1 MDISTYLQLKQ
12 EVDLLKELLLDKDQL
27 LIFNTFSTVINF
39 KKMITE
45 ITEISKFTI
54 DFNDVNEDKYNDVF
68 NSLNLILKRQNQE
81 DKKIMKFIKLKG
93 QKDV

>member
-12 EVDLLKELLLDKDQL
+12 EVDLLNELLLDKDQL

-93 QKDV
+93 QNDV